1 MKNTKQLIVE
11 FDRQEYDN
19 LLLDI
24 YVDPKMLNYQRAR
37 YINAIREYEA
47 LYGEGNVDIYSA
59 PGRTEV
65 CGNHT
70 DHQHGEVL
78 AAAVNIDII
87 AVVGKNSEDT
97 IKIVSDDI
105 DIPPVAVGDYDKRIT
120 ESNTSITL
128 VRGVCSFLE
137 EKGYLIGGMS
147 VYMTSDVL
155 GGSGLSSSAAFEVVL
170 GTMISGMYNQMQ
182 ISPSLI
188 AQAGQ
193 YAENHYFDKLSGLMD
208 QMASSVGSLVHINF
222 ADNENPVIDKL
233 SVDFEQYDH
242 SLCIVDT
249 KGSHADLSGEYS
261 AIPIDMKKVAAYF
274 KKEYL
279 TQVAEEEFYREIPR
293 IREVVG
299 DRCVLRAI
307 HFFDDNRRVGQ
318 EVEALRANQFGRFKE
333 LVRESGNSSYKYL
346 QNVYANMDFENQS
359 IPMALALSEKE
370 LEDNGVCRV
379 HGGGFAGTIQVFIK
393 NDAVNAYQATME
405 YYFGKGSC
413 HVLKIRKY
421 GGIRVIGG

>member
-1 MKNTKQLIVE
+1 MKNTKQLIAE

-24 YVDPKMLNYQRAR
+24 YVDPKVLNYQRTR
-37 YINAIREYEA
+37 YIKAIKEFET
-47 LYGEGNVDIYSA
+47 LYGESSVDIYSA

-65 CGNHT
+65 GGNHT

-78 AAAVNIDII
+78 AAAVNLDII
-87 AVVGKNSEDT
+87 AVVGKNAEEK

-105 DIPPVAVGDYDKRIT
+105 DIPAIAVGDYRKRV
-120 ESNTSITL
+120 EEANTSITL
-128 VRGVCSFLE
+128 VRGVCNCLE
-137 EKGYLIGGMS
+137 ERGYLVGGMNIF
-147 VYMTSDVL
+147 MTSDVL

-170 GTMISGMYNQMQ
+170 GTAISGMYNQMQ
-182 ISPSLI
+182 ISPILI

-193 YAENHYFDKLSGLMD
+193 YAENVYFDKLSGLMD
-208 QMASSVGSLVHINF
+208 QMASSVGSLVHIDF
-222 ADNENPVIDKL
+222 ADNENPKIDK
-233 SVDFEQYDH
+233 VAIDFEQFDH

-274 KKEYL
+274 GKEYL
-279 TQVAEEEFYREIPR
+279 TQVSEMDFYKEIPKIREI
-293 IREVVG
+293 VG

-307 HFFDDNRRVGQ
+307 HFYDDNRRVRE
-318 EVEALRANQFGRFKE
+318 EVEALRSNQFARFKE
-333 LVRESGNSSYKYL
+333 LISESGNSSYKYL

-370 LEDNGVCRV
+370 LGSNGVCRV

-393 NDAVNAYQATME
+393 NDAVDAYKATME

>member
-1 MKNTKQLIVE
+1 MKNTKQLIAE

-24 YVDPKMLNYQRAR
+24 YVDPKQLNYQRER
-37 YINAIREYEA
+37 YIKAIREFET
-47 LYGEGNVDIYSA
+47 LYGESSVSIYSA

-65 CGNHT
+65 GGNHT

-78 AAAVNIDII
+78 AAAVNLDVI
-87 AVVGKNSEDT
+87 AIVGKNAEEV
-97 IKIVSDDI
+97 IKIVSDDRDLPAI
-105 DIPPVAVGDYDKRIT
+105 AVGDYAKRI
-120 ESNTSITL
+120 EEANTSVTL
-128 VRGVCSFLE
+128 VRGVCNCLS
-137 EKGYLIGGMS
+137 EKGYLIGGMNI
-147 VYMTSDVL
+147 YMTSDVL
-155 GGSGLSSSAAFEVVL
+155 GGSGLSSSASFEVVL
-170 GTMISGMYNQMQ
+170 GTAISGMFNQMQ
-182 ISPSLI
+182 ISPILI

-193 YAENHYFDKLSGLMD
+193 YAENKYFDKLSGLMD
-208 QMASSVGSLVHINF
+208 QMASSVGSLVHIDF
-222 ADNENPVIDKL
+222 GDNENPTIDK
-233 SVDFEQYDH
+233 VAIDFEQFDH

-274 KKEYL
+274 NKEYL
-279 TQVAEEEFYREIPR
+279 TQVSEEEFYREIPK

-299 DRCVLRAI
+299 DRAVLRTI
-307 HFFDDNRRVGQ
+307 HFYDDNRRVRQ
-318 EVEALRANQFGRFKE
+318 EVEALRSNQFGRFKE

-359 IPMALALSEKE
+359 IPMAIVLSEKE
-370 LEDNGVCRV
+370 LGENGVCRV
-379 HGGGFAGTIQVFIK
+379 HGGGFAGTIQVFIH
-393 NDAVNAYQATME
+393 NDAVDAYKATME

>member
-24 YVDPKMLNYQRAR
+24 YVDPKVLSYQRTR
-37 YINAIREYEA
+37 YIKAIKEFET
-47 LYGEGNVDIYSA
+47 LYGESSVDIYSA

-65 CGNHT
+65 GGNHT

-78 AAAVNIDII
+78 AAAVNLDII
-87 AVVGKNSEDT
+87 AVVGKNAEEK

-105 DIPPVAVGDYDKRIT
+105 DIPAIAVGDYQKRV
-120 ESNTSITL
+120 EEANTSITL
-128 VRGVCSFLE
+128 VRGVCNCLE
-137 EKGYLIGGMS
+137 ERGYLVGGMNIF
-147 VYMTSDVL
+147 MTSDVL

-170 GTMISGMYNQMQ
+170 GTAISGMYNQMQ
-182 ISPSLI
+182 ISPVLI

-193 YAENHYFDKLSGLMD
+193 YAENVYFDKLSGLMD
-208 QMASSVGSLVHINF
+208 QMASSVGSLVHIDF
-222 ADNENPVIDKL
+222 ADNENPKIDK
-233 SVDFEQYDH
+233 VAIDFEQFDH

-274 KKEYL
+274 GKEYL
-279 TQVAEEEFYREIPR
+279 TQVSEMEFYKEIPK

-307 HFFDDNRRVGQ
+307 HFYDDNRRVRE
-318 EVEALRANQFGRFKE
+318 EVEALRSNQFTRFKE
-333 LVRESGNSSYKYL
+333 LISESGNSSYKYL

-370 LEDNGVCRV
+370 LGSNGVCRV

-393 NDAVNAYQATME
+393 NDAVDAYKATME

>member
-1 MKNTKQLIVE
+1 MKNTKQLIAE

-24 YVDPKMLNYQRAR
+24 YVDPKVLNDQRAR
-37 YINAIREYEA
+37 YIKAIKEFET
-47 LYGEGNVDIYSA
+47 LYGESSVDIYSA

-65 CGNHT
+65 GGNHT

-78 AAAVNIDII
+78 AAAVNLDII
-87 AVVGKNSEDT
+87 AVVGKNAEDK

-105 DIPPVAVGDYDKRIT
+105 DIPAIAVGDYRKRV
-120 ESNTSITL
+120 EEANTSITL
-128 VRGVCSFLE
+128 VRGVCNCLE
-137 EKGYLIGGMS
+137 ERGYLVEGMNIF
-147 VYMTSDVL
+147 MTSDVL

-170 GTMISGMYNQMQ
+170 GTAISGMYNQMQ
-182 ISPSLI
+182 ISPILI

-193 YAENHYFDKLSGLMD
+193 YAENKYFDKMSGLMD
-208 QMASSVGSLVHINF
+208 QMASSVGSLVHIDF
-222 ADNENPVIDKL
+222 TDNENPKIDKL
-233 SVDFEQYDH
+233 ALDFEQFDH

-274 KKEYL
+274 EKEYL
-279 TQVAEEEFYREIPR
+279 TQVSEMDFYKEIPK
-293 IREVVG
+293 IRQVVG
-299 DRCVLRAI
+299 DRCILRAI
-307 HFFDDNRRVGQ
+307 HFYDDNRRVRE
-318 EVEALRANQFGRFKE
+318 EVEALRSNQFAKFKE
-333 LVRESGNSSYKYL
+333 LIRQSGNSSYKYL

-359 IPMALALSEKE
+359 IPVALALSEKE
-370 LEDNGVCRV
+370 LGSNGVCRV

-393 NDAVNAYQATME
+393 NDAVDAYKATME

>member
-1 MKNTKQLIVE
+1 MKNSKQLIAE

-24 YVDPKMLNYQRAR
+24 YVDPKVLNYQRAR
-37 YINAIREYEA
+37 YIKAIQEFET
-47 LYGEGNVDIYSA
+47 LYGECSVDIYSA

-65 CGNHT
+65 GGNHT

-78 AAAVNIDII
+78 AAAVNLDII
-87 AVVGKNSEDT
+87 AVVGKNAEET
-97 IKIVSDDI
+97 IKIMSDDI
-105 DIPPVAVGDYDKRIT
+105 DIPPIAVGDYHKRV
-120 ESNTSITL
+120 EEANTSTTL
-128 VRGVCSFLE
+128 VRGVCSCLE
-137 EKGYLIGGMS
+137 EKGYLIGGMNM
-147 VYMTSDVL
+147 YMTSDVL

-170 GTMISGMYNQMQ
+170 GTAISGMYNQMRMNP
-182 ISPSLI
+182 ILI

-193 YAENHYFDKLSGLMD
+193 YAENKYFDKLSGLMD
-208 QMASSVGSLVHINF
+208 QMASSVGSLVHIDF
-222 ADNENPVIDKL
+222 ADNENPKIDK
-233 SVDFEQYDH
+233 VAIDFEQFDH

-274 KKEYL
+274 GKEYL
-279 TQVAEEEFYREIPR
+279 TQVSEVDFYKEIPKIREI
-293 IREVVG
+293 VG
-299 DRCVLRAI
+299 DRGVLRAM
-307 HFFDDNRRVGQ
+307 HFYDDNRRVEQ
-318 EVEALRANQFGRFKE
+318 EVEALRSNQFGRFKE
-333 LVRESGNSSYKYL
+333 LIRESGNSSYKYL

-370 LEDNGVCRV
+370 LGDNGVCRV

-393 NDAVNAYQATME
+393 NDAVDAYKATME

>member
-1 MKNTKQLIVE
+1 MKNTKQLIAE

-24 YVDPKMLNYQRAR
+24 YVDPKVLSYQRTR
-37 YINAIREYEA
+37 YIKAIKEFET
-47 LYGEGNVDIYSA
+47 LYGESSVDIYSA

-65 CGNHT
+65 GGNHT

-78 AAAVNIDII
+78 AAAVNLDII
-87 AVVGKNSEDT
+87 AVVGKNAKEK

-105 DIPPVAVGDYDKRIT
+105 DIPAIAVGDYRKRV
-120 ESNTSITL
+120 EEANTSITL
-128 VRGVCSFLE
+128 VRGVCNFLE
-137 EKGYLIGGMS
+137 ERGYLVEGMNIF
-147 VYMTSDVL
+147 MTSDVL

-170 GTMISGMYNQMQ
+170 GTAISGMYNQMQ
-182 ISPSLI
+182 ISPVLV

-193 YAENHYFDKLSGLMD
+193 YAENKYFDKMSGLMD
-208 QMASSVGSLVHINF
+208 QMASSVGSLVHIDFKN
-222 ADNENPVIDKL
+222 NENPKIDKL
-233 SVDFEQYDH
+233 ALDFEQFDH

-274 KKEYL
+274 GKEYL
-279 TQVAEEEFYREIPR
+279 TQVSEMDFYKEIPK

-299 DRCVLRAI
+299 DRCILRAI
-307 HFFDDNRRVGQ
+307 HFYDDNRRVRE
-318 EVEALRANQFGRFKE
+318 EVEALRSNQFAKFKE
-333 LVRESGNSSYKYL
+333 LIRQSGNSSYKYL

-359 IPMALALSEKE
+359 IPVALALSEKE
-370 LEDNGVCRV
+370 LGSNGVCRV

-393 NDAVNAYQATME
+393 NDAVDAYKATME